1 MRNQGLLFYY
11 IYAMKKSAF
20 LLLTLLL
27 PIIVS
32 AQSFKEKEVKRDV
45 TGGTLYGT
53 MLNAKNAN
61 GTVVVFISGSGPT
74 DRDGN
79 SMMEGKNNS
88 LKMLAQELGNKGY
101 SSLRVDKRGIAK
113 SAPGIIETDLRL
125 DTYVNDIVDWAA
137 WVKANNK
144 DVKKIVIAGH
154 SEGSL
159 IGMLA
164 AQKLNADGFISL
176 AGSGV
181 AGDSIIKVQLETKV
195 PSKIY
200 EQSVIALDSLKAG
213 HTVNTYPQILAA
225 LFRPSVQPYIISWIK
240 YNPADEIVKLTCPI
254 IILQGLNDL
263 QVTKGDA
270 ETLAKSAPKAQLAL
284 VDKVTHTLKEAGP
297 EYADNLETYKNEKI
311 PLSPQV
317 LSAVLN
323 FLSSIK

>member
-1 MRNQGLLFYY
+1 MKHLLL
-11 IYAMKKSAF
+11 F
-20 LLLTLLL
+20 LLLPLITT
-27 PIIVS
+27 

-45 TGGTLYGT
+45 QGGSLYGT
-53 MLNAKNAN
+53 MLNAKKPN

-79 SMMEGKNNS
+79 SAMEGKNNS
-88 LKMLAQELGNKGY
+88 LKMLAETLGNNGY

-113 SAPGIIETDLRL
+113 SAPGFSEKDIRL
-125 DTYVNDIVDWAA
+125 ETYVDDIVDWTA

-164 AQKLNADGFISL
+164 AKKLNADGFISL

-181 AGDSIIKVQLETKV
+181 SGDSILKVQLETKV

-213 HTVNTYPQILAA
+213 YTIKTYPQILAG
-225 LFRPSVQPYIISWIK
+225 LFHPSVQPYIISWIK
-240 YNPADEIVKLTCPI
+240 YNPAAEIVNLTCPI
-254 IILQGLNDL
+254 LILQGLNDL
-263 QVTKGDA
+263 QITKADA
-270 ETLAKSAPKAQLAL
+270 ETLSKAVPTAQLVLA
-284 VDKVTHTLKEAGP
+284 DKVTHTLKEAGP
-297 EYADNLETYKNEKI
+297 EYADNLDTYKNEKI
-311 PLSPQV
+311 LLSPQV
-317 LSAVLN
+317 ATAVLN
-323 FLSSIK
+323 FLDKLK

>member
-1 MRNQGLLFYY
+1 MKKLSILLF
-11 IYAMKKSAF
+11 I
-20 LLLTLLL
+20 LLPLLT
-27 PIIVS
+27 S

-79 SMMEGKNNS
+79 SAMEGKNNS

-113 SAPGIIETDLRL
+113 SAPGFSEKDIRL
-125 DTYVNDIVDWAA
+125 ETYVDDIVDWTA

-164 AQKLNADGFISL
+164 VQKLNADDFISL

-181 AGDSIIKVQLETKV
+181 SGDSILKVQLETKV
-195 PSKIY
+195 PSKVY

-213 HTVNTYPQILAA
+213 HTINTYPQILAG
-225 LFRPSVQPYIISWIK
+225 LFHPSVQPYIISWIK
-240 YNPADEIVKLTCPI
+240 YNPSAEITKLTCPI
-254 IILQGLNDL
+254 LILQGLNDL
-263 QVTKGDA
+263 QITKADA
-270 ETLAKSAPKAQLAL
+270 EALAKAAPKAQLVLA
-284 VDKVTHTLKEAGP
+284 DKVTHTLKEAGP
-297 EYADNLETYKNEKI
+297 TYAENLDTYKNEKI

-317 LSAVLN
+317 STAVLN
-323 FLSSIK
+323 FLSTIK